1 MYNIGKIGV
10 AAANKTI
17 VTLDQ
22 PMIIKNGRTLA
33 PLRFIT
39 EINGGQ
45 ILSWDN
51 DTKTV
56 KLKTPAG
63 KVVKMQAD
71 NPEVIIEG

>member
-1 MYNIGKIGV
+1 LVNIGKVGV
-10 AAANKTI
+10 ATANKTI

-45 ILSWDN
+45 VLSWDN
-51 DTKTV
+51 ATKTV
-56 KLKTPAG
+56 IFKTPAG
-63 KVVKMQAD
+63 KVVRMQA
-71 NPEVIIEG
+71 NSAEVVIKE